1 MFHDGQIGDEHVV
14 LRTQTEA
21 APRLGHVSAD
31 VVAVEVSL
39 AGGGRVHAS
48 QDRHRCRLARTIVAK
63 QGSHAATISLLVDK
77 LISISFLLYI

>member
-1 MFHDGQIGDEHVV
+1 MFHDGQVGDEHVV

-48 QDRHRCRLARTIVAK
+48 QDRHRCSLARTIVSK
-63 QGSHAATISLLVDK
+63 QGSHTTTISLLVDK
-77 LISISFLLYI
+77 LTLVQGFLQ